1 MELASSLLG
10 AIVGAILGTAGSY
23 LVLRHQ
29 IQQARQDAAK
39 ARRLAVINDL
49 KSQIDPLLI
58 RSTDHRLKE
67 DRSYGSYIRHGFDE
81 AIKPLYTE
89 GNEKEADKFY
99 DTADEYI
106 KAANDYAEGNIDEG
120 EFNQIR
126 VKTSDQVTS
135 LIRQYKKIES

>member
-67 DRSYGSYIRHGFDE
+67 DRSYALYIRHGFDE

-99 DTADEYI
+99 DTADEYV

>member
-10 AIVGAILGTAGSY
+10 AIVGAILGTVGSY
-23 LVLRHQ
+23 LLLRHQ
-29 IQQARQDAAK
+29 IQQARQDAAE

-58 RSTDHRLKE
+58 RSTDHLLEK
-67 DRSYGSYIRHGFDE
+67 DRSYALYIRHGFDE

-89 GNEKEADKFY
+89 GKEKEAGKFY

-106 KAANDYAEGNIDEG
+106 KAADDYAEGNI
-120 EFNQIR
+120 R
-126 VKTSDQVTS
+126 
-135 LIRQYKKIES
+135 RR